1 MGDGYEWE
9 MPDHPATGGGPAWPP
24 PAYPPTAAQPVWP
37 PPGYPLI
44 DGQPAWPLPGYAL
57 SSDEPAPAALFP
69 GEVPQSAPPG
79 PPAGGRGSRSRR
91 TIRTAL
97 VSAVAAGALAVAG
110 VSIASAQSSGS
121 TTTTPGAPA
130 APTTPTTLPGTP
142 PGRGFAKGGGF
153 RPGGFRPGAF
163 GIGGLGGGGGIHGEF
178 VRPSGTGYQTVDT
191 QMGKVTAVSPSS
203 ITVVSAD
210 GFSKTYGVD
219 TNTLVNAGRDGI
231 NSVKVGDTVQLQAI
245 GATAT
250 TKPSTTTSA
259 VSIVDTTTL
268 GPLRQHARPVPPPAG
283 STPSTTTP

>member
-1 MGDGYEWE
+1 
-9 MPDHPATGGGPAWPP
+9 
-24 PAYPPTAAQPVWP
+24 
-37 PPGYPLI
+37 
-44 DGQPAWPLPGYAL
+44 
-57 SSDEPAPAALFP
+57 
-69 GEVPQSAPPG
+69 
-79 PPAGGRGSRSRR
+79 
-91 TIRTAL
+91 
-97 VSAVAAGALAVAG
+97 
-110 VSIASAQSSGS
+110 
-121 TTTTPGAPA
+121 
-130 APTTPTTLPGTP
+130 LPGTP

-153 RPGGFRPGAF
+153 RPGAF
-163 GIGGLGGGGGIHGEF
+163 GIGGLGGLGGGGGIHGEF

-268 GPLRQHARPVPPPAG
+268 GPIRQHARPVPPPAS
-283 STPSTTTP
+283 STPSTTKP